1 MSSSGSVRLEVF
13 VPPVVLGCRG
23 HEMSESFKL
32 KLLFPS
38 NALTVV
44 LLYGLDARLGV
55 PARVMDLSHGAVSI
69 HPHNASS
76 CIPEI

>member
-1 MSSSGSVRLEVF
+1 
-13 VPPVVLGCRG
+13 
-23 HEMSESFKL
+23 MSESFKL